1 MFVYHVSHGLVIYSQ
16 ILRQGSHR
24 DRLAAAFQ
32 NIKGGFQSVVTFAQL
47 LLFALAG
54 VHGALVGWQLGVWGY
69 VFRRVEVLQ
78 HVDGIVE
85 PHVYRVEAGKL
96 AQRSLNAPGC
106 DTIPAA
112 VWR

>member
-32 NIKGGFQSVVTFAQL
+32 NIKSSFKAVVAFAQL
-47 LLFALAG
+47 LLFWLAG
-54 VHGALVGWQLGVWGY
+54 VHGALVGGQLGVWGY
-69 VFRRVEVLQ
+69 VFRRVEVFQ

-85 PHVYRVEAGKL
+85 PYVNGVEAGEL